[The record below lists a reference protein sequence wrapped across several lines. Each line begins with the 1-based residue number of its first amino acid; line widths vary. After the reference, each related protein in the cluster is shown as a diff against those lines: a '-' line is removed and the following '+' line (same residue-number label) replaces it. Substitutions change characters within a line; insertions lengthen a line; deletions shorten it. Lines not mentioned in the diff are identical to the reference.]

1 MNGFENNSQCV
12 LEYLAL
18 FQALSAEEMDA
29 EQCRQK
35 WHMILERE
43 QSSDGVQLAPPFLRQ
58 QFQLGE
64 RDFLLAMAALALEMD
79 GGLRNTFRRKY
90 ALALPTIEY
99 GLQLISPICPSS
111 CETLAELA
119 GDTML
124 CGLLLTTAELT
135 AYPLERP
142 LILCRTVKPCCAA
155 PAVMWC
161 GPSRRSCPSFQVWIR
176 ITPCGKW
183 RRWLPF

>member
-99 GLQLISPICPSS
+99 SLQLISPICPSS
-111 CETLAELA
+111 CETLAELF
-119 GDTML
+119 
-124 CGLLLTTAELT
+124 
-135 AYPLERP
+135 YQ
-142 LILCRTVKPCCAA
+142 TVH
-155 PAVMWC
+155 AVMLDAGRRPMA
-161 GPSRRSCPSFQVWIR
+161 GPASPAEMDVVVVNTDGLHRVFPAQ
-176 ITPCGKW
+176 
-183 RRWLPF
+183 LP